1 MTLNWSLYTYSS
13 PWFSESRTKWC
24 TTRRQGG
31 ASKETIRQNRTN
43 FNPLWTLDCDI
54 LSPVTHE
61 LTRWEREREV
71 LEKKIKLCTKRIA
84 MRLVSQGNLHVV
96 HLQPCCSE
104 HKADRLTP
112 GGGLPE
118 PRMSLSFMG
127 HYQSLSFVQHS
138 VVLELI
144 LWYVRFCFST
154 CHDGLIF
161 VSFFFFFFVKKPK
174 YVV

>member
-1 MTLNWSLYTYSS
+1 
-13 PWFSESRTKWC
+13 
-24 TTRRQGG
+24 
-31 ASKETIRQNRTN
+31 
-43 FNPLWTLDCDI
+43 
-54 LSPVTHE
+54 
-61 LTRWEREREV
+61 
-71 LEKKIKLCTKRIA
+71 

-144 LWYVRFCFST
+144 L
-154 CHDGLIF
+154 
-161 VSFFFFFFVKKPK
+161 
-174 YVV
+174 

>member
-1 MTLNWSLYTYSS
+1 MTLNWSLYTYTS
-13 PWFSESRTKWC
+13 PWFFESRTKWC

-54 LSPVTHE
+54 LSLVTPWADAM
-61 LTRWEREREV
+61 RKREREV

-84 MRLVSQGNLHVV
+84 MRLVSQGDSHVV

-112 GGGLPE
+112 GGGLPD
-118 PRMSLSFMG
+118 P
-127 HYQSLSFVQHS
+127 VWAS
-138 VVLELI
+138 VLWGSIKVFHLYSI
-144 LWYVRFCFST
+144 LWCWNLSYDMYAS
-154 CHDGLIF
+154 
-161 VSFFFFFFVKKPK
+161 VSPLVMMVWFLWVFFFLFFFR
-174 YVV
+174 